1 MKLKTFLL
9 IPPGIQ
15 LDVWEEVER
24 TAKEVGIPYAGH
36 VPVAVG
42 IHRALAAKYITVDH
56 LDGYMEGLVPAAA
69 NVDPT
74 KNGFFGYDF
83 TDLAEEALIDGLVE
97 KTLQNKV
104 GIVATQSLFTRWFSP
119 EAPAQLGNQLE
130 MKYMSP
136 KTLYTWRQSK
146 SKLISSETYSSE
158 KWKKYIHIRQ
168 QLLKAMDKKGVT
180 FLLGSNAP
188 QVYNVPGFS
197 IHRELESMWDAG
209 IANYKLLQ
217 AGTSN
222 PATFFGETGKY
233 GTIVEGAAADFI
245 LLNTNPLVD
254 IGHAKDIAGV
264 MVGKTWLPKKEIDR
278 RLAEIALAYAK

>member
-1 MKLKTFLL
+1 MEIFKYKNFLL
-9 IPPGIQ
+9 N
-15 LDVWEEVER
+15 LW
-24 TAKEVGIPYAGH
+24 H
-36 VPVAVG
+36 
-42 IHRALAAKYITVDH
+42 
-56 LDGYMEGLVPAAA
+56 PAAA

-245 LLNTNPLVD
+245 LLNANPLVD

-278 RLAEIALAYAK
+278 RLAEIALSYAK